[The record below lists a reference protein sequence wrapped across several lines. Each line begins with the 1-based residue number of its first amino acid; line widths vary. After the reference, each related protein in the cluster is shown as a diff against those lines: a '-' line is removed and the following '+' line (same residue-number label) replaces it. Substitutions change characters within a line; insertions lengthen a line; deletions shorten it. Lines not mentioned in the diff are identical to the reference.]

1 MTATGKNT
9 PYEVTSTKLIGGKR
23 LYYVKQG
30 FNEWTGYS
38 VKEALAK
45 RENDINAFLD
55 QRSDSAIC
63 LRVAPDEYM
72 IGYLTIGGWM
82 VRFVHGQS
90 KADHNGEILSLNGHI
105 AGKDRRECERSMR
118 CHAAHL
124 DIKFGPYYG
133 IKTDLDVLSLTQ
145 DERAHAVL
153 KLASLNFGWIDYT
166 KDVDRYHKTL
176 PFIAGQRFTAFT
188 FQVRRLETVSR
199 NFYDKYKKID
209 YFVEPFG
216 VDEPDHDFHFKLM
229 KDIKDVSKQEYRSRR
244 FNALSSRSRI
254 S

>member
-1 MTATGKNT
+1 M
-9 PYEVTSTKLIGGKR
+9 SLLQTK
-23 LYYVKQG
+23 VK
-30 FNEWTGYS
+30 
-38 VKEALAK
+38 
-45 RENDINAFLD
+45 
-55 QRSDSAIC
+55 
-63 LRVAPDEYM
+63 
-72 IGYLTIGGWM
+72 
-82 VRFVHGQS
+82 RFVIDNIFMKQKDNERYCIEIDMIAYRQYNDKTNS
-90 KADHNGEILSLNGHI
+90 FDVIVPEKYKKRIYEPAVYDYRLQIFSPYKKAMVPFDNEIGSH
-105 AGKDRRECERSMR
+105 
-118 CHAAHL
+118 
-124 DIKFGPYYG
+124 YG

-244 FNALSSRSRI
+244 FNALSSRSSI

>member
-124 DIKFGPYYG
+124 DIKFGPYDQG
-133 IKTDLDVLSLTQ
+133 TEIICD
-145 DERAHAVL
+145 
-153 KLASLNFGWIDYT
+153 
-166 KDVDRYHKTL
+166 
-176 PFIAGQRFTAFT
+176 GQRFLRSNTCT
-188 FQVRRLETVSR
+188 DEDRREQALYVAWQR
-199 NFYDKYKKID
+199 GCAIGKARGLD
-209 YFVEPFG
+209 
-216 VDEPDHDFHFKLM
+216 DHDMRKLGDAEREAER
-229 KDIKDVSKQEYRSRR
+229 KRIDG
-244 FNALSSRSRI
+244 LSFAWTERY
-254 S
+254 